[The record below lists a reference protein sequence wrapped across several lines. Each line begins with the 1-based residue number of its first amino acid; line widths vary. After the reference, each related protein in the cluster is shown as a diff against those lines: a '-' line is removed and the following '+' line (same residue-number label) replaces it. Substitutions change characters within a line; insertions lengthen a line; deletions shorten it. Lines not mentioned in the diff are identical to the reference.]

1 MMKETKQ
8 VLASDY
14 WQIAPLETVQ
24 DLMEMDILNAPEV
37 EIARAL
43 VRWGKAQVQLLD
55 GGDSQDGRKLREK
68 IEPCLK
74 LIRFKGLHPSAFAQ
88 LSIAELAS
96 CLSTEEKFAILVAI
110 ELGDWKLMPVFLT
123 PLKAARALK

>member
-24 DLMEMDILNAPEV
+24 DLMGMDILNAPEV
-37 EIARAL
+37 EIVRAL
-43 VRWGKAQVQLLD
+43 VKWGNAQVQFA
-55 GGDSQDGRKLREK
+55 GGDPQDGTKLRLK
-68 IEPCLK
+68 IARCLK
-74 LIRFKGLHPSAFAQ
+74 LIRFKGLHQSAFAQ
-88 LSIAELAS
+88 LSIAELSS
-96 CLSTEEKFAILVAI
+96 CLSTEKFAILVAI
-110 ELGDWKLMPVFLT
+110 ELGDWRLMPTYLK